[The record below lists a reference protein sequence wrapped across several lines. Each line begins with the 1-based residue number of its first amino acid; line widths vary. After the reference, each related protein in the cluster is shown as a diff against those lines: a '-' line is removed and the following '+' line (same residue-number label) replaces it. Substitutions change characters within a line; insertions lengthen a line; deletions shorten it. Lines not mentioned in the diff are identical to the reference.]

1 MTAVVSIL
9 NKQAAVIA
17 ADSAVTVSASKG
29 RKILNTANKI
39 FTLSKYHPIGIAIYN
54 SAEFMGTPWEV
65 IIKQYRHKLGKNS
78 FPTVEL
84 YREDFLHF
92 LKNSK
97 KLYAPPELQQQYLG
111 AVLRELIQNFNQQ
124 VQRYKP
130 VTVDSYIENLEK
142 VIGFEILISS
152 SQQRCPEFHDYS
164 FEQFVLISEQ
174 LFRSI
179 YEEMIKKPFGSKD
192 ISEDA
197 QRQLF
202 VLFFNYITT
211 LRENSTYTGLA
222 FVGFGEEE
230 IFPSIKAL
238 KIATMVDE
246 RLRYQFDEDNSVNI
260 SNVPSGHRAGV
271 ISLAQ
276 TDVIDTIITGIA
288 PELDNLY
295 KQSTAKIIQ
304 GLKNQAQQQ
313 FFPGL
318 APEVYLK
325 WNTALD
331 SLQTDYLNGISD
343 ARYNKFIAPLL
354 DAVATLSKDDLA
366 EMAESLIYLT
376 YIKRRITLAEESV
389 GGPVD
394 VAVISK
400 GDGFIWIKRKHYF
413 KPELN
418 QNFFTRYFQEP

>member
-17 ADSAVTVSASKG
+17 ADSAVTMDTSKG

-54 SAEFMGTPWEV
+54 SAAFMETPWEV
-65 IIKQYRHKLGKNS
+65 IIKQYRHQLGKNS

-84 YREDFLHF
+84 YREDFLQYI
-92 LKNSK
+92 KNSK
-97 KLYAPPELQQQYLG
+97 KLYAPPELQEQYLRI
-111 AVLRELIQNFNQQ
+111 VLRELIQSLNQT
-124 VQRYKP
+124 VQRSKP
-130 VTVDSYIENLEK
+130 ATVDSYIENLEK

-152 SQQRCPEFHDYS
+152 SQQRCPEFQDYS
-164 FEQFVLISEQ
+164 YEQFVLISEQ
-174 LFRSI
+174 LFRSM
-179 YEEMIKKPFGSKD
+179 YEEMIKKRLGGKD
-192 ISEDA
+192 ISEIA
-197 QRQLF
+197 KQQLLI
-202 VLFFNYITT
+202 LFFNRITT
-211 LRENSTYTGLA
+211 LHESSFYTGLA

-246 RLRYQFDEDNSVNI
+246 RLRYQFDEDNSTSI
-260 SNVPSGHRAGV
+260 SNIGDRSNV
-271 ISLAQ
+271 ISFAQ
-276 TDVIDTIITGIA
+276 TDVIDTILTGIA
-288 PELDNLY
+288 PELETLY
-295 KQSTAKIIQ
+295 KQLTAKIIQ
-304 GLKNQAQQQ
+304 GLKKQAQQQ

-318 APEVYLK
+318 APETYLK
-325 WNTALD
+325 WDAALD
-331 SLQTDYLNGISD
+331 NLQTDYLNRISD
-343 ARYNKFIAPLL
+343 VQDERFIAPLL
-354 DAVATLSKDDLA
+354 DAVATLSKEDLA

>member
-1 MTAVVSIL
+1 MTAVVSII

-17 ADSAVTVSASKG
+17 ADSAATVGTSKG

-54 SAEFMGTPWEV
+54 SAAFMGTPWEV
-65 IIKQYRHKLGKNS
+65 IIKQYRHQLGKNS

-84 YREDFLHF
+84 YRDDFLEY

-97 KLYAPPELQQQYLG
+97 KLYAPTELQKQYLDV
-111 AVLRELIQNFNQQ
+111 VLRELIENLIQKIPKS
-124 VQRYKP
+124 KP
-130 VTVDSYIENLEK
+130 ATVENYIENLEK
-142 VIGFEILISS
+142 VIGLEILKAP
-152 SQQRCPEFHDYS
+152 SQQHCPEFQDYS
-164 FEQFVLISEQ
+164 DKQFALISEQ
-174 LFRSI
+174 LFRSM
-179 YEEMIKKPFGSKD
+179 YEELIKKPLDSRD
-192 ISEDA
+192 ISEVA
-197 QRQLF
+197 KQQLF
-202 VLFFNYITT
+202 ILFFKRITT
-211 LRENSTYTGLA
+211 LHETRFYTGLA

-238 KIATMVDE
+238 KIATIVND

-260 SNVPSGHRAGV
+260 SNVEPVHHAGV
-271 ISLAQ
+271 VSLAQ

-288 PELDNLY
+288 PELDKLY
-295 KQSTAKIIQ
+295 KQLTTKTLQ
-304 GLKNQAQQQ
+304 GLKEEARQHFQ
-313 FFPGL
+313 GHT
-318 APEVYLK
+318 PEMYLK
-325 WNTALD
+325 WDAALND
-331 SLQTDYLNGISD
+331 VVKRYEQVLDNLQYE
-343 ARYNKFIAPLL
+343 RFIDPLL
-354 DAVATLSKDDLA
+354 DAVATLSKEDLA

-376 YIKRRITLAEESV
+376 YVKRRITLAEESV

>member
-17 ADSAVTVSASKG
+17 ADSAVTMDTTKG

-54 SAEFMGTPWEV
+54 SAAFMGTPWEV
-65 IIKQYRHKLGKNS
+65 IIKQYRHKLGKDS

-84 YREDFLHF
+84 YRADFLQY
-92 LKNSK
+92 LKKSK
-97 KLYAPPELQQQYLG
+97 KLYAPPELQKQYLG
-111 AVLRELIQNFNQQ
+111 VVLRELIQNLNQQ

-211 LRENSTYTGLA
+211 LHENSTYTGLA

-260 SNVPSGHRAGV
+260 SNVEPVHHAGV
-271 ISLAQ
+271 IPLAQ
-276 TDVIDTIITGIA
+276 TDVIYTILTGIA
-288 PELDNLY
+288 PELDDLY
-295 KQSTAKIIQ
+295 IESTEKIIQ
-304 GLKNQAQQQ
+304 GLKKKAQQH
-313 FFPGL
+313 FSGL
-318 APEVYLK
+318 DPKAYSE

-331 SLQTDYLNGISD
+331 SLQEGYLKEITT
-343 ARYNKFIAPLL
+343 AKYKKFIAPLL
-354 DAVATLSKDDLA
+354 DAVATLSKEDLA

-394 VAVISK
+394 VAIISK